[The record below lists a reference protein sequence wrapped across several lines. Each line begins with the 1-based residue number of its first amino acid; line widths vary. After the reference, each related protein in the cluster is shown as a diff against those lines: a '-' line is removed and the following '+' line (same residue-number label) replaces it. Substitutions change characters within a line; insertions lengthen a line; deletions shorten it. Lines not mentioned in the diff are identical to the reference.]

1 MKPAVLFIVF
11 ALATAAAAPAQDQSS
26 AQISHV
32 FPPDDDVRKP
42 DRTIPN
48 AETGPAAIL
57 ACSPEGRIL
66 VAADGDSI
74 IQVRDAKTGEQGT
87 GELLRALKGPA
98 ARILALA
105 FHGANSLVYVAGDRT
120 VRTWNFSTGELLS
133 TVPLEIGPD
142 TTAVVFLPGDEP
154 LLAEAAGHQVRL
166 WNYANGRIV
175 RSLEM
180 DGSHPR
186 ELAVTPDGKTLV
198 VATAPGA
205 IQLWDTGTGKLVRSI
220 DPDGA
225 IRSLTAS
232 AMYIAAGYAD
242 GRVKWIPINAQGHA
256 RDFSTGQSGA
266 VGVVAFSPKGDQFA
280 AAADKLVKVWDV
292 ETGTL
297 LCTQKGHEAKV
308 VSIVF
313 NPNGQKM
320 ASGAADGT
328 INYWTVPLPPI
339 PPGDLEKIRAALPAK
354 ATAVPKKPRRLLVFW
369 RADAILHKGGVPAAN
384 HAIELLGEKTGAFT
398 ADFTRDYDA
407 FDPKVLT
414 NYDAIVMN
422 STAHLAMPESAKRAY
437 LDFVRH
443 GGGVVGIHAA
453 IDTFRSWPGG
463 ASVIGATFGNHP
475 WHPTGTWAVK
485 LEEPDHPLLRAWGG
499 KNFKMHD
506 EFYEMSDPY
515 TRADRRVLL
524 TVDMSDPTTAA
535 VTGLRRKDGDFALS
549 WIKRFGQGRVFY
561 CDFGH
566 LGEPFQNPAVLQY
579 YLDGI
584 QYALGDLDVDDTP
597 TTKPEAASP

>member
-1 MKPAVLFIVF
+1 MKPASFFIVF
-11 ALATAAAAPAQDQSS
+11 ALVTGAIASAQDQPA

-32 FPPDDDVRKP
+32 FPPENDLRKP

-48 AETGPAAIL
+48 AEAGPAAII
-57 ACSPEGRIL
+57 AYSPDGRFL
-66 VAADGDSI
+66 FTAGKDHI
-74 IQVRDAKTGEQGT
+74 IRVRDARTGEQET
-87 GELLRALKGPA
+87 GELLRSLKGPD

-105 FHGANSLVYVAGDRT
+105 SPSADSLVSMAADQA

-133 TVPLEIGPD
+133 TVPLKIGPD
-142 TTAVVFLPGDEP
+142 IGAVAFLPGDEP
-154 LLAEAAGHQVRL
+154 LLAEAGGHQVRL
-166 WNYANGRIV
+166 WNYATGQIV
-175 RSLEM
+175 RSLATG
-180 DGSHPR
+180 DAPPR
-186 ELAVTPDGKTLV
+186 DLAFTPDGKILA
-198 VATAPGA
+198 VATATGA
-205 IQLWDTGTGKLVRSI
+205 IQLWDAGTGKLVRLI
-220 DPDGA
+220 EPDGA
-225 IRSLTAS
+225 IETLAACATQV
-232 AMYIAAGYAD
+232 AAGCAD
-242 GRVKWIPINAQGHA
+242 GRVKWIPIDVQEPA
-256 RDFSTGQSGA
+256 RVFSTGQGDQVSA
-266 VGVVAFSPKGDQFA
+266 LAFSPKGDQFA
-280 AAADKLVKVWDV
+280 AVGADRLIKVWDV

-297 LCTQKGHEAKV
+297 LCSQKGHAAKV

-313 NPNGQKM
+313 SPNGQKM
-320 ASGAADGT
+320 ASGGADGT

-339 PPGDLEKIRAALPAK
+339 PPGDLEKIKAALPAK

-384 HAIELLGEKTGAFT
+384 HAIELMGEKTGAFT

-407 FDPKVLT
+407 FDPKVLA

-437 LDFVRH
+437 LDFVRR

-453 IDTFRSWPGG
+453 IDTFRNWPEG
-463 ASVIGATFGNHP
+463 AAVIGATFANHP

-485 LEEPDHPLLRAWGG
+485 LEEPDHPLLRAWAG
-499 KNFKMHD
+499 KNFRMHD
-506 EFYEMSDPY
+506 EFYEMGDPY

-524 TVDMSDPTTAA
+524 TVDLSDPATAG
-535 VTGLRRKDGDFALS
+535 VPGLHRKDKDFALS

-584 QYALGDLDVDDTP
+584 QYALGDLEVDDTP
-597 TTKPEAASP
+597 KTK